1 MGRNA
6 KPISLHLLEGNPNR
20 LTKTQIAAREAAEI
34 HLGDYSLK
42 CPQFVK
48 SDAVAYAKWK
58 ECIKIFEG
66 KKIVTSADAGHLAR
80 YCKTFSEYQDLCE
93 HRRVTQSMESF
104 SEEEIEQ
111 IEGEFITRIGERAA
125 KKMWQKVEYI
135 LSVGGLLAIDKAINA
150 KLTALNAM
158 EDRLFLHPLARV
170 KNVPKKPEEKPK
182 DPLQAAGFGNV

>member
-6 KPISLHLLEGNPNR
+6 KPINLHILEGNPNR
-20 LTKTQIAAREAAEI
+20 LTKTQIAARKAAEI
-34 HLGDYSLK
+34 HLGDYNLK

-48 SDAVAYAKWK
+48 SDAIAYAKWK

-66 KKIVTSADAGHLAR
+66 KEIITSADAGQLAR

-93 HRRVTQSMESF
+93 HRKITQSMEPF

-111 IEGEFITRIGERAA
+111 INDEFATHIGERSA
-125 KKMWQKVEYI
+125 KKMFEKVEYI
-135 LSVGGLLAIDKAINA
+135 MSVNGLLAIDKAINA
-150 KLTALNAM
+150 KLTALNSM

-170 KNVPKKPEEKPK
+170 KNIPKKAKEEET
-182 DPLQAAGFGNV
+182 DPLQAAGFGNI